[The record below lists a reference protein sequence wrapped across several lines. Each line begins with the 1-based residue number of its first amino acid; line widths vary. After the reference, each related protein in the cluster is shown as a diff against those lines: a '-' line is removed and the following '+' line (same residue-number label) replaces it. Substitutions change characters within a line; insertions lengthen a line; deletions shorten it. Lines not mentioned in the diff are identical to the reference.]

1 MAPVARTVL
10 LATAYY
16 VLILLLSS
24 SLIRADN
31 RPSKITVY
39 NYLSIQGSNSTS
51 GYNTVLCGQPP
62 SAQPNSFGQTYCFD
76 MPLLK
81 KRSLTSRLL
90 GRVQGTFVF
99 TALEGSIV
107 FVSETFTLNRTSPK
121 GTFTGVGLEFM
132 GRVSSKPITGGT
144 DDFAFADG
152 VATTTPLSNGTD
164 AVGNFFAWFKYD
176 FVFSFRNSL
185 K

>member
-1 MAPVARTVL
+1 MLFVGSRT
-10 LATAYY
+10 YFWGH
-16 VLILLLSS
+16 
-24 SLIRADN
+24 
-31 RPSKITVY
+31 ITVY
-39 NYLSIQGSNSTS
+39 NYLSIHGSNTTR

-62 SAQPNSFGQTYCFD
+62 SVQPNSFGQTYCFD
-76 MPLLK
+76 MPLLQ

-99 TALEGSIV
+99 TAVEGSIV

-121 GTFTGVGLEFM
+121 GTFTGVSLELI

-144 DDFAFADG
+144 DDFAFANG
-152 VATTTPLSNGTD
+152 VATTPLLSNGTD
-164 AVGNFFAWFKYD
+164 AVGNFFAWFNYD
-176 FVFSFRNSL
+176 FVFSL